1 VAISAKILARPKD
14 DPGTERFLDYF
25 YKNCLEV
32 LFKPYN
38 DIPDFRK
45 QAGTQTSR
53 TGQER
58 GLKVIILDPVLKLSR
73 EKTNLFL
80 YLSDLLCNFAQQH
93 AFRSHFYM
101 LSSNI
106 SARVATILSSRDKH
120 LRLGLCRFLR
130 GLLRSDVPALS

>member
-1 VAISAKILARPKD
+1 MISAKILARPKD

-25 YKNCLEV
+25 YKNCLEL
-32 LFKPYN
+32 LFRPYN

-45 QAGTQTSR
+45 QAGAQTHFDH
-53 TGQER
+53 QER
-58 GLKVIILDPVLKLSR
+58 ELKVVILDPALKLSR

-106 SARVATILSSRDKH
+106 SVRVATLLGARDKH
-120 LRLGLCRFLR
+120 LRLGLYFLK
-130 GLLRSDVPALS
+130 GASPI